1 MQGRFSRMS
10 LACPTAHLAT
20 RGGQKLP
27 TPLPQDSPLTARRE
41 TRSSKTMCL
50 AYTLQRKVAQS
61 PTVTSRL
68 CEAIAS
74 CHWHACRIICRL
86 TIKHD
91 PERRAGLD
99 IGSKKLTADCSTH
112 KRPSDI
118 KSDTGAVNWVEGRFD
133 FTIVESISETMRNAF
148 YSLTA
153 DRSTTELRWIFSLAV
168 AECISCPCH
177 LWRQVLL
184 CA

>member
-74 CHWHACRIICRL
+74 CRGHACRSICRPAIKNDSSAIL
-86 TIKHD
+86 RSGKRFVMRADEKLTVFVEVESAIPRLSIGEHNHHDANRQRKESEDGAQDHTRVRPCKTLTGINKSTFGKRIDGARMRTTIK
-91 PERRAGLD
+91 
-99 IGSKKLTADCSTH
+99 
-112 KRPSDI
+112 
-118 KSDTGAVNWVEGRFD
+118 
-133 FTIVESISETMRNAF
+133 
-148 YSLTA
+148 
-153 DRSTTELRWIFSLAV
+153 
-168 AECISCPCH
+168 
-177 LWRQVLL
+177 
-184 CA
+184 